1 MELNQIKQ
9 FRVIANTESISAA
22 AELLY
27 IAQPSLSQTL
37 KRLEEELGMQLFDRH
52 GKKIKLNGAGRIFLK
67 YCDEIVLSL
76 DNAKKELAEYTGNR
90 KIDINIAVDSTT
102 LLIKDV
108 AENMRKHYSWS
119 IPHFYVGN
127 NKDWDLKICSSMG
140 PDCGS
145 TSTIVIEEHIG
156 VILSPNHP
164 LCSQAEITKQDIT
177 EYELISLNQ
186 TDNITKIV
194 AAYCKNADL
203 HPNITM
209 YVETPSIMCELI
221 ERGFGIAFTTQ
232 CTGFSYYK
240 DKLEFRVIKDMP
252 MRHYVHLVMNN
263 KRLVTQELQ
272 CCYNAI
278 AEFYKDYASNNTC
291 TENC

>member
-37 KRLEEELGMQLFDRH
+37 KRLEEELGTQLFDRR
-52 GKKIKLNGAGRIFLK
+52 GKKIVLNSAGKIFLK
-67 YCDEIVLSL
+67 YCDEIIISL
-76 DNAKKELAEYTGNR
+76 DSAKKELAEYSGNR
-90 KIDINIAVDSTT
+90 KVDINIAVDSTS

-108 AENMRKHYSWS
+108 ADKMRKHYSWS
-119 IPHFYVGN
+119 VPHFYIGS

-140 PDCGS
+140 PDYGS
-145 TSTIVIEEHIG
+145 SSTPVIEEHIG
-156 VILSPNHP
+156 VIFPKGHP
-164 LCSQAEITKQDIT
+164 LSALPEITKQDIS
-177 EYELISLNQ
+177 EYELISLNHA
-186 TDNITKIV
+186 DNITKII

-209 YVETPSIMCELI
+209 YVETPSIMCDLI
-221 ERGFGIAFTTQ
+221 ERGFGIAFAPQ
-232 CTGFSYYK
+232 CTEYNHYK
-240 DKLEFRVIKDMP
+240 DKLEFRLIKDMP

-263 KRLVTQELQ
+263 KRLITQELQ
-272 CCYNAI
+272 NCYNAI
-278 AEFYKDYASNNTC
+278 AEFYIDYASNY
-291 TENC
+291 NCSE

>member
-37 KRLEEELGMQLFDRH
+37 KRLEDELGTQLFDRR
-52 GKKIKLNGAGRIFLK
+52 GKKIVLNGAGKIFLK
-67 YCDEIVLSL
+67 YCDEIIVSL
-76 DNAKKELAEYTGNR
+76 DSAKKELAEYNGNR

-102 LLIKDV
+102 LLIKEV
-108 AENMRKHYSWS
+108 AEKMRTHYSWS
-119 IPHFYVGN
+119 VPHFYIGS

-145 TSTIVIEEHIG
+145 TSTTVIEEQIG
-156 VILSPNHP
+156 VIMPKSHP
-164 LCSQAEITKQDIT
+164 LCALPEITMQDIAT
-177 EYELISLNQ
+177 CELISLNHA
-186 TDNITKIV
+186 DNITKII

-209 YVETPSIMCELI
+209 YVETPSIMCDLI
-221 ERGFGIAFTTQ
+221 ERGFGIAFAPQ
-232 CTGFSYYK
+232 CTGYSHYK
-240 DKLEFRVIKDMP
+240 DSLEFRLIKDMP

-272 CCYNAI
+272 SCYNAI
-278 AEFYKDYASNNTC
+278 ASFYIEYAQNYDNTK
-291 TENC
+291 